1 MAFMTV
7 RENILLSSFFEH
19 IFKIQEPLFRA
30 FSTAIES
37 TRVTIFPRVE
47 GGCVFVAQLTSQRC
61 PSTLR

>member
-1 MAFMTV
+1 MAFMIV

-37 TRVTIFPRVE
+37 TM
-47 GGCVFVAQLTSQRC
+47 GQQ
-61 PSTLR
+61 